1 MGKFFKGLALAAIGF
16 FAGRWTMM
24 VTTGINIHE
33 ANKGDNDAIKIMEDY
48 EELGAT
54 IERAMTKEKSDES

>member
-1 MGKFFKGLALAAIGF
+1 MGKFIKGLALTAIGF

-24 VTTGINIHE
+24 WMTGINVHE
-33 ANKGDNDAIKIMEDY
+33 ANKGDADSIKIMEDY

-54 IERAMTKEKSDES
+54 IERVMTKEKNNEA